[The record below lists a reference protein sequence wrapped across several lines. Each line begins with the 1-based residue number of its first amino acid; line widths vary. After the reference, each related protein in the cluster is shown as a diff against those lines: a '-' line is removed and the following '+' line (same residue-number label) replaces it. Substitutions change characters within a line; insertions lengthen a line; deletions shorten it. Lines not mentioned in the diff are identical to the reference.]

1 MSDPLCEPP
10 TPLYSN
16 SAPRTHN
23 PWQTTRD
30 IPRIRVTQILRPRQT
45 SDTGIHVVVKTESE
59 MFAPRR
65 AVTQQTPTR
74 GRGQGSKGKKGA
86 VKRPARVGKG
96 MGRRRLSESGV
107 QHWSMEERLEE
118 LKRRFGLV

>member
-1 MSDPLCEPP
+1 M
-10 TPLYSN
+10 
-16 SAPRTHN
+16 
-23 PWQTTRD
+23 
-30 IPRIRVTQILRPRQT
+30 
-45 SDTGIHVVVKTESE
+45 VVKTESE

-86 VKRPARVGKG
+86 VKRPARVGRG

-107 QHWSMEERLEE
+107 HHNWSKEERLEE
-118 LKRRFGLV
+118 LKTRFEFV